1 VSKNKKVTNRE
12 ITAIGEVG
20 TESPI
25 MRAGSLADEI

>member
-12 ITAIGEVG
+12 IIAIGEVE